1 MVVITKEE
9 LEEFENCLSDV
20 SDIINGD
27 DGTDGLNLYYE
38 YCNYQ
43 HKRLRKLLD
52 NLEIKYNRVYDLFEI
67 WYERQSQLEQQVN
80 ESK

>member
-1 MVVITKEE
+1 MVEISKEE
-9 LEEFENCLSDV
+9 LANFENCLSDM

-38 YCNYQ
+38 YCSYQ

-52 NLEIKYNRVYDLFEI
+52 NLEIKYNEIYELFGK
-67 WYERQSQLEQQVN
+67 WYERQSLQE
-80 ESK
+80 

>member
-9 LEEFENCLSDV
+9 LADFENYLSDI

-27 DGTDGLNLYYE
+27 DGTDGLNFYYE
-38 YCNYQ
+38 YCSYQ

-52 NLEIKYNRVYDLFEI
+52 NLEIKYNRVYELFEK
-67 WYERQSQLEQQVN
+67 WHERQSQQE
-80 ESK
+80 